1 MHKVILRFNGTES
14 KEEIHE
20 KLKEALEFPD
30 YYGRNLDAL
39 YDCLTD
45 LQEETAIGFIR
56 WNTET
61 EKEET
66 AKYLYTMQ
74 RVFREAEEENPHL
87 AVFFPEDLEQ
97 YDDPEG
103 RQDSVDAVSGPD
115 MADLEDLQIMDG
127 VFSMDTGA
135 D

>member
-1 MHKVILRFNGTES
+1 MKTIELNLVPLRNRKALHNYLAS
-14 KEEIHE
+14 K
-20 KLKEALEFPD
+20 LDLPD

-66 AKYLYTMQ
+66 ARYLYTMQ